1 MLNKKR
7 EQKAKLEL
15 SGKPDKGNQ
24 ASVEVV
30 EVSECG
36 LTQLS
41 GKGVYMNISINI
53 QRLNVVVSLLSI
65 TVSCLYWL
73 LFCKPDT

>member
-1 MLNKKR
+1 MVSFQEVFHERVKVYQNWQHSQQMLNKKR

-30 EVSECG
+30 EVS
-36 LTQLS
+36 
-41 GKGVYMNISINI
+41 
-53 QRLNVVVSLLSI
+53 VSLNLKE
-65 TVSCLYWL
+65 
-73 LFCKPDT
+73 KPGTIKW